1 MASVRLRK
9 LDRNTAQRIVD
20 YMEQRIAPLGNPRSK
35 ARKMEG
41 GRFSGYW
48 RYRVGDHR
56 VICDIQDIL
65 GVLYVSWYSE
75 GCDSCREPCFL
86 SVFVIFRSPA
96 NGVKAH

>member
-1 MASVRLRK
+1 MAWTIDYSRMASVRLRK
-9 LDRNTAQRIVD
+9 LDRNIAQRIVD

-56 VICDIQDIL
+56 VICDIQDSALRIL
-65 GVLYVSWYSE
+65 VLRV
-75 GCDSCREPCFL
+75 GRRDSVYR
-86 SVFVIFRSPA
+86 
-96 NGVKAH
+96 